1 MKTYVLTLS
10 RVFPASHRQTG
21 KPTDFERKL
30 RRADCRKLCPVETFC
45 KEDCTDGWRKIHTI
59 RANYELWH
67 RRFKEIEEGKAC
79 LSVRQWSGEPYRSR
93 QVELAKL
100 TREDGIG
107 IQELVFRNG
116 DIRFPLLG
124 VGLHPYTYGSLAR
137 NDGLNNEDW
146 LDWFKSY
153 DLSRPLAVI
162 HFTDFRY
169 SKEKERNESGNCNKD

>member
-107 IQELVFRNG
+107 IQKLEFG
-116 DIRFPLLG
+116 YYDQC
-124 VGLHPYTYGSLAR
+124 PYIGHNQIPVAKLSA
-137 NDGLNNEDW
+137 NDGLSYEDW
-146 LDWFKSY
+146 CEWFKGY
-153 DLSRPLAVI
+153 DLHKPMAII
-162 HFTDFRY
+162 HFTKFRY
-169 SKEKERNESGNCNKD
+169 